1 MGKIERLRDITFI
14 ENDQLLET
22 PLPNQKFFYPNF
34 ASDKVAE
41 H

>member
-22 PLPNQKFFYPNF
+22 PLPNQKFFFPYF
-34 ASDKVAE
+34 ASDKVAK